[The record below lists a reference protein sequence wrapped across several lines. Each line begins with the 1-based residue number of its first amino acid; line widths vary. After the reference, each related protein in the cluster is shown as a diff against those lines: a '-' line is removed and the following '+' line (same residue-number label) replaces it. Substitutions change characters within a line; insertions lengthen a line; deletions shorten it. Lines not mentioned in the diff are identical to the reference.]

1 LKEEGGEAKERRFA
15 MVNMYAL
22 CLPSS
27 LIFGVGAA
35 ETVAE
40 KAKELGKS
48 KVLIITDKG
57 VVGAGLL
64 EKVLTPL
71 EKAGVQAHIFDQI
84 EPNPRDHTVLKAL
97 EFAKKKKSEL
107 IIGLGGGSAIDAA
120 KAVGALLTNP
130 GPLQDYLRGTAL
142 KNPPPP
148 LIAIPTTSGT
158 GSEVTRFS
166 VVTDTERSF
175 KAGIASPLLIPK
187 IAIVDPALME
197 SMPPSLA
204 AATGMDALTHAVEAF
219 VSVNSQPFSDAL
231 ALHAIRLIG
240 TFLRPSV
247 ANGSNQEARSQMAMA
262 STLAGV
268 AFSNAGVGLVHAMA
282 HPLGG
287 RFDVPHGV
295 ANAIL
300 LSSVIRFNL
309 IARLGKF
316 GQVAQALGEKV
327 EKLSA
332 VDAGKK
338 AVEAIRQL
346 SADVGIPARLSEVN
360 VKAEG
365 IAQLAEDAMN
375 MKRAMASN
383 PRVVKQEEVEK
394 LYREAF

>member
-1 LKEEGGEAKERRFA
+1 MLKT
-15 MVNMYAL
+15 YAL
-22 CLPSS
+22 SLPGN
-27 LIFGVGAA
+27 LIFGVGAV

-40 KAKELGKS
+40 KAKEFGKN
-48 KVLIITDKG
+48 KALVVTDKG
-57 VVGAGLL
+57 VAGAGLL

-71 EKAGVQAHIFDQI
+71 EQAGVQAHIFDQI

-142 KNPPPP
+142 KNPLPP

-158 GSEVTRFS
+158 GSEVTQFS

-187 IAIVDPALME
+187 LAIVDPALME

-204 AATGMDALTHAVEAF
+204 AATGMDALTHAVESF

-309 IARLGKF
+309 IARLEKF

-327 EKLSA
+327 EGISA

-346 SADVGIPARLSEVN
+346 SADIGIPGRLSEVN

-365 IAQLAEDAMN
+365 LPQAAADAMN

-383 PRVVKQEEVEK
+383 PRVVKQEEVER
-394 LYREAF
+394 LYREAL

>member
-15 MVNMYAL
+15 MVNTYAL

-148 LIAIPTTSGT
+148 LIAVPTTSGT
-158 GSEVTRFS
+158 GSEVTQFS

-187 IAIVDPALME
+187 VAIVDPALME

-300 LSSVIRFNL
+300 LPSVMRLNL
-309 IARLGKF
+309 IARLEKF

>member
-1 LKEEGGEAKERRFA
+1 MLKT
-15 MVNMYAL
+15 YAL
-22 CLPSS
+22 SLPNTV
-27 LIFGVGAA
+27 IFGVGAV
-35 ETVAE
+35 EMVAE
-40 KAKELGKS
+40 KAKEFGKS
-48 KVLIITDKG
+48 KALVVTDKG

-71 EKAGVQAHIFDQI
+71 EQAGVQAHIFDQI
-84 EPNPRDHTVLKAL
+84 EPNPRDHTVLKAF
-97 EFAKKKKSEL
+97 EFAKKKKCEL
-107 IIGLGGGSAIDAA
+107 IIGLGGGSPIDAA
-120 KAVGALLTNP
+120 KAVGALMTNP

-158 GSEVTRFS
+158 GSEVTSFGG
-166 VVTDTERSF
+166 TDTERSF
-175 KAGIASPLLIPK
+175 KAGIGSPLLIPK
-187 IAIVDPALME
+187 VAIVDPSLME
-197 SMPPSLA
+197 SMPASLA
-204 AATGMDALTHAVEAF
+204 AATGMDALTHAIEAF

-240 TFLRPSV
+240 AFLRPSV
-247 ANGSNQEARSQMAMA
+247 ANGANQEARSQMAMA

-300 LSSVIRFNL
+300 LPSVMRFNL
-309 IARLGKF
+309 IARLEKF

-338 AVEAIRQL
+338 AVEAVSQL

-365 IAQLAEDAMN
+365 LAQTAADAMN
-375 MKRAMASN
+375 MKRAMAAN

-394 LYREAF
+394 LYREAL

>member
-1 LKEEGGEAKERRFA
+1 MLKTH
-15 MVNMYAL
+15 AL
-22 CLPSS
+22 SLPSS
-27 LIFGVGAA
+27 LTFGFGAV

-40 KAKELGKS
+40 KAKEFGKR

-71 EKAGVQAHIFDQI
+71 EQAGVQAHIFDQI
-84 EPNPRDHTVLKAL
+84 EPNPRDYTVVKAF
-97 EFAKKKKSEL
+97 EFAKKKECEL
-107 IIGLGGGSAIDAA
+107 IIGLGGGSPIDAA
-120 KAVGALLTNP
+120 KAVGVLMTNP
-130 GPLQDYLRGTAL
+130 EPLQDYLRGTAV
-142 KNPPPP
+142 KNPPTP

-158 GSEVTRFS
+158 GSEVTQFS

-175 KAGIASPLLIPK
+175 KAGLGSPLLIPK
-187 IAIVDPALME
+187 VAIVDPSLME

-219 VSVNSQPFSDAL
+219 VSMNSQPFSDAL

-240 TFLRPSV
+240 AFLRPSV
-247 ANGSNQEARSQMAMA
+247 ANGSDQEARSQMAMA

-300 LSSVIRFNL
+300 LPSVMRFNL
-309 IARLGKF
+309 IARLEKF
-316 GQVAQALGEKV
+316 AHVAQALGEKV
-327 EKLSA
+327 DGLSA
-332 VDAGKK
+332 VDSGRK
-338 AVEAIRQL
+338 AVETVIQL
-346 SADVGIPARLSEVN
+346 CADIGIPTRLSEVN

-365 IAQLAEDAMN
+365 LPQAAADAMN
-375 MKRAMASN
+375 MKRAMGCN
-383 PRVVKQEEVEK
+383 PRAVRQEEVEK
-394 LYREAF
+394 LYREAL

>member
-1 LKEEGGEAKERRFA
+1 MSRT
-15 MVNMYAL
+15 YAL
-22 CLPSS
+22 SLPNSI
-27 LIFGVGAA
+27 IFGAGAA
-35 ETVAE
+35 GTVAE
-40 KAKELGKS
+40 KAREFGKD
-48 KVLIITDKG
+48 KALIITDKG

-71 EKAGVQAHIFDQI
+71 EQAGVKAHIFDQI
-84 EPNPRDHTVLKAL
+84 EPNPRDHTVLKAF
-97 EFAKKKKSEL
+97 EFAKKKECGL
-107 IIGLGGGSAIDAA
+107 IIGLGGGSPIDAA
-120 KAVGALLTNP
+120 KSVGLLMTNP
-130 GPLQDYLRGTAL
+130 GPLQDYLRGTAV
-142 KNPPPP
+142 KNPLPP

-158 GSEVTRFS
+158 GSEVTQFS

-175 KAGIASPLLIPK
+175 KAGIGSPFLIPR
-187 IAIVDPALME
+187 IAIVDPSLME

-204 AATGMDALTHAVEAF
+204 AATGMDALTHAIESF
-219 VSVNSQPFSDAL
+219 VSTNSQPFSDAL

-247 ANGSNQEARSQMAMA
+247 ANGTDQEARSQMAIA

-300 LSSVIRFNL
+300 LPSIMRFNL
-309 IARLGKF
+309 IARLEKF
-316 GQVAQALGEKV
+316 GQAAEALGEKV
-327 EKLSA
+327 EGLPA

-338 AVEAIRQL
+338 AVEAVSRL
-346 SADVGIPARLSEVN
+346 SADIGIPGRLSEVN

-365 IAQLAEDAMN
+365 LPQLAADTMN
-375 MKRAMASN
+375 MKRALGFN
-383 PRVVKQEEVEK
+383 PRAVKQEEVEK
-394 LYREAF
+394 LFREAF

>member
-1 LKEEGGEAKERRFA
+1 MLKT
-15 MVNMYAL
+15 YAL
-22 CLPSS
+22 SLPGN
-27 LIFGVGAA
+27 LIFGVGAV

-40 KAKELGKS
+40 KAKEFGKN
-48 KVLIITDKG
+48 KALVVTDKG
-57 VVGAGLL
+57 VAGAGLL

-71 EKAGVQAHIFDQI
+71 EQAGVQAHIFDQI

-142 KNPPPP
+142 KNPLPP

-158 GSEVTRFS
+158 GSEVTQFS

-187 IAIVDPALME
+187 LAIVDPALME

-204 AATGMDALTHAVEAF
+204 AATGMDALTHAVESF

-300 LSSVIRFNL
+300 LPSVMRFNR
-309 IARLGKF
+309 IARLEKF

-327 EKLSA
+327 GGLTA
-332 VDAGKK
+332 VNAGEK
-338 AVEAIRQL
+338 AVEAISKL
-346 SADVGIPARLSEVN
+346 SADVGIPARLSEVK
-360 VKAEG
+360 VKEEG
-365 IAQLAEDAMN
+365 LAQLAADAMN
-375 MKRAMASN
+375 MKRAMGSN

-394 LYREAF
+394 LYREAL

>member
-1 LKEEGGEAKERRFA
+1 MIRTH
-15 MVNMYAL
+15 AL
-22 CLPSS
+22 SLPGS
-27 LIFGVGAA
+27 LTFGVGTV

-40 KAKELGKS
+40 RVREFGKR
-48 KVLIITDKG
+48 KILIITDKG

-71 EKAGVQAHIFDQI
+71 EQAGMQAYIFDQI
-84 EPNPRDHTVLKAL
+84 EPNPRDHTVNKAL
-97 EFAKKKKSEL
+97 EFAKKRECEL
-107 IIGLGGGSAIDAA
+107 IIGLGGGSPIDAA
-120 KAVGALLTNP
+120 KAVGVLMTNP
-130 GPLQDYLRGTAL
+130 EPLQDYLRGTAV
-142 KNPPPP
+142 KNPPTP

-158 GSEVTRFS
+158 GSEVTQFS

-175 KAGIASPLLIPK
+175 KAGMGSPLLIPK
-187 IAIVDPALME
+187 VAIVDPSLME
-197 SMPPSLA
+197 SMPSSLA

-219 VSVNSQPFSDAL
+219 VSMNSQPFSDAL

-247 ANGSNQEARSQMAMA
+247 ANGSDREARTQMAMA

-300 LSSVIRFNL
+300 LPSVMRFNL
-309 IARLGKF
+309 IARLEKF
-316 GQVAQALGEKV
+316 AHVAQALGEKV
-327 EKLSA
+327 EGLSA
-332 VDAGKK
+332 LDAGKK
-338 AVEAIRQL
+338 AVEAVSQL
-346 SADVGIPARLSEVN
+346 NADIGIPARLSEVN

-365 IAQLAEDAMN
+365 LSQAAADAMN
-375 MKRAMASN
+375 MKRAMGCN
-383 PRVVKQEEVEK
+383 PRAVKQEEVEK
-394 LYREAF
+394 LFREAF

>member
-1 LKEEGGEAKERRFA
+1 
-15 MVNMYAL
+15 MV
-22 CLPSS
+22 
-27 LIFGVGAA
+27 G
-35 ETVAE
+35 E
-40 KAKELGKS
+40 KAKEFGKD
-48 KVLIITDKG
+48 KALIITDKG

-71 EKAGVQAHIFDQI
+71 EQAGVQAHIFDQI
-84 EPNPRDHTVLKAL
+84 EPNPRDYTVVKAF
-97 EFAKKKKSEL
+97 EFGKKKDCEL
-107 IIGLGGGSAIDAA
+107 VIGLGGGSPIDAA
-120 KAVGALLTNP
+120 KAVGALMTNP
-130 GPLQDYLRGTAL
+130 GPIQDYLRGAVL

-158 GSEVTRFS
+158 GSEVTQFS

-175 KAGIASPLLIPK
+175 KAGIGSPLLIPK
-187 IAIVDPALME
+187 VALVDPLLME

-204 AATGMDALTHAVEAF
+204 AATGMDALTHAVETF

-240 TFLRPSV
+240 AFLRPSV
-247 ANGSNQEARSQMAMA
+247 ANGANLEARSQMAMA

-300 LSSVIRFNL
+300 LPLVMRFNL
-309 IARLGKF
+309 IARLEKF

-327 EKLSA
+327 EGLSA
-332 VDAGKK
+332 VDAGEK
-338 AVEAIRQL
+338 AVEAISRL
-346 SADVGIPARLSEVN
+346 SADIGIPGRLSEVK
-360 VKAEG
+360 VKEEG
-365 IAQLAEDAMN
+365 IPQLAADTMN
-375 MKRAMASN
+375 MKRAMAAN
-383 PRVVKQEEVEK
+383 PRVAKQEEVEK
-394 LYREAF
+394 LFREAL

>member
-1 LKEEGGEAKERRFA
+1 
-15 MVNMYAL
+15 MVKTFSL
-22 CLPSS
+22 SLPSS
-27 LIFGVGAA
+27 LIFGAGVV

-40 KAKELGKS
+40 KAKEFGKN

-71 EKAGVQAHIFDQI
+71 EQGGVQAHIFDQI
-84 EPNPRDHTVLKAL
+84 EPNPRDHTVLKAF
-97 EFAKKKKSEL
+97 EFAKKKKCEL
-107 IIGLGGGSAIDAA
+107 IIGLGGGSPIDAS

-158 GSEVTRFS
+158 GSEVTQFS

-175 KAGIASPLLIPK
+175 KAGMASPMLIPK
-187 IAIVDPALME
+187 VAIVDPSLME
-197 SMPPSLA
+197 SMPAPLA

-219 VSVNSQPFSDAL
+219 VSVNSQEFSDAL

-240 TFLRPSV
+240 AFLRPSV
-247 ANGSNQEARSQMAMA
+247 ANGANQEARSQMAMA

-300 LSSVIRFNL
+300 LPPVMRFNL
-309 IARLGKF
+309 IARLEKF

-327 EKLSA
+327 EGLSA

-338 AVEAIRQL
+338 AVEAISQL
-346 SADVGIPARLSEVN
+346 SADVGIPPRLSEVN

-365 IAQLAEDAMN
+365 LGQMAEDAMN
-375 MKRAMASN
+375 MKRAMGAN
-383 PRVVKQEEVEK
+383 PRVTRQEEVEK

>member
-1 LKEEGGEAKERRFA
+1 MIRTH
-15 MVNMYAL
+15 AL
-22 CLPSS
+22 SLPGS
-27 LIFGVGAA
+27 LTFGVGTV

-40 KAKELGKS
+40 RVREFGKR
-48 KVLIITDKG
+48 KILIITDKG

-71 EKAGVQAHIFDQI
+71 EQAGMQAHIFDQI
-84 EPNPRDHTVLKAL
+84 EPNPRDHTVNKAL
-97 EFAKKKKSEL
+97 EFAKKRECEL
-107 IIGLGGGSAIDAA
+107 IIGLGGGSPIDAA
-120 KAVGALLTNP
+120 KAVGVLMTNP
-130 GPLQDYLRGTAL
+130 EPLQDYLRGTAV
-142 KNPPPP
+142 KNPPTP

-158 GSEVTRFS
+158 GSEVTQFS

-175 KAGIASPLLIPK
+175 KAGMGSPLLIPK
-187 IAIVDPALME
+187 VAIVDPSLME
-197 SMPPSLA
+197 SMPSSLA

-219 VSVNSQPFSDAL
+219 VSMNSQPFSDAL

-247 ANGSNQEARSQMAMA
+247 ANGSDREARTQMAMA

-300 LSSVIRFNL
+300 LPSVMRFNL
-309 IARLGKF
+309 IARLEKF
-316 GQVAQALGEKV
+316 AHVAQALGEKV
-327 EKLSA
+327 EGLSA
-332 VDAGKK
+332 LDAGKK
-338 AVEAIRQL
+338 AVEAVSQL
-346 SADVGIPARLSEVN
+346 NADIGIPARLSEVN

-365 IAQLAEDAMN
+365 LSQAAADAMN
-375 MKRAMASN
+375 MKRAMGCN
-383 PRVVKQEEVEK
+383 PRAVKQEEVEK
-394 LYREAF
+394 LFREAF

>member
-1 LKEEGGEAKERRFA
+1 MLKTH
-15 MVNMYAL
+15 AL
-22 CLPSS
+22 SLPSS
-27 LIFGVGAA
+27 LTFGFGAV

-40 KAKELGKS
+40 KAKEFGKR
-48 KVLIITDKG
+48 KILIITDKG
-57 VVGAGLL
+57 VVAAGLL

-71 EKAGVQAHIFDQI
+71 EQAGVQAHIFDQI
-84 EPNPRDHTVLKAL
+84 EPNPRDYTVVKAF
-97 EFAKKKKSEL
+97 EFAKKKECEL
-107 IIGLGGGSAIDAA
+107 IIGLGGGSPIDAA
-120 KAVGALLTNP
+120 KAVGVLMTNP
-130 GPLQDYLRGTAL
+130 EPLQDYLRGTAV
-142 KNPPPP
+142 KNPPTP

-158 GSEVTRFS
+158 GSEVTQFS

-175 KAGIASPLLIPK
+175 KAGLGSPLLIPK
-187 IAIVDPALME
+187 VAIVDPSLME

-240 TFLRPSV
+240 AFLRPSV
-247 ANGSNQEARSQMAMA
+247 ANGSDQEARSQMAMA

-300 LSSVIRFNL
+300 LPSVMRFNL
-309 IARLGKF
+309 IARLEKF
-316 GQVAQALGEKV
+316 AHVAQALGEKV
-327 EKLSA
+327 DGLSA
-332 VDAGKK
+332 VDSGRK
-338 AVEAIRQL
+338 AVETVIQL
-346 SADVGIPARLSEVN
+346 CADIGIPTRLSEVN

-365 IAQLAEDAMN
+365 LPQAAADAMN
-375 MKRAMASN
+375 MKRAMGCN
-383 PRVVKQEEVEK
+383 PRAVRQEEVEK
-394 LYREAF
+394 LYREAL

>member
-1 LKEEGGEAKERRFA
+1 MLKT
-15 MVNMYAL
+15 YAL
-22 CLPSS
+22 SLPNTV
-27 LIFGVGAA
+27 IFGVGAV

-40 KAKELGKS
+40 KAKEFGKS
-48 KVLIITDKG
+48 KALVVTDKG

-71 EKAGVQAHIFDQI
+71 EQAGVQAHIFDQI
-84 EPNPRDHTVLKAL
+84 EPNPRDHTVLKAF
-97 EFAKKKKSEL
+97 EFAKKKKCEL
-107 IIGLGGGSAIDAA
+107 IIGLGGGSPIDAA
-120 KAVGALLTNP
+120 KAVGALMTNP

-158 GSEVTRFS
+158 GSEVTQFS

-187 IAIVDPALME
+187 VAIVDPSLME

-204 AATGMDALTHAVEAF
+204 AATGMDALTHAIEAF

-240 TFLRPSV
+240 AFLRPSV
-247 ANGSNQEARSQMAMA
+247 ANGANQEARSQMAMA

-300 LSSVIRFNL
+300 LPSVMRFNL
-309 IARLGKF
+309 IARLEKF

-338 AVEAIRQL
+338 AVEAISQL
-346 SADVGIPARLSEVN
+346 SADIGIPGRLERS
-360 VKAEG
+360 
-365 IAQLAEDAMN
+365 
-375 MKRAMASN
+375 
-383 PRVVKQEEVEK
+383 PRKGGGPCPGGSGCDEHEESHGRQPPGGQTGRG
-394 LYREAF
+394 REALSRSPLIHKDPKRNFEKK